1 MISYVV
7 RRLVIAIPTLF
18 LICTAAFFLMR
29 EAPGTPLTGDR
40 SLPVEIERNILAYY
54 HLDKPRLVQFGIWL
68 GVWPVEAADPA
79 RWNPES
85 PSYDP
90 DCARLS
96 QFDPVADLP
105 DKCTHE
111 VFRGLFQGDLGPSFK
126 IKDQTVA
133 DLIAQGA
140 PVSITLGITAMS
152 IALVVGM
159 FLGTMAALRQNT
171 AADYA
176 VMATATFGI
185 TIPNYVVGPVLA
197 LVFAVWL
204 GVLPAGG
211 WVTTQGV
218 EAMALPVITLALP
231 QIAIMSRLTRSGMI
245 EVLRSNFV
253 RTARA
258 KGLPERVVLWRHAL
272 KAGIL
277 PLVAYL
283 GPGTAA
289 LMTGSLVVEQ
299 IFGLPG
305 IGRFFVEGA
314 LDRDYSVVMGV
325 VIVYA
330 TLIIGL
336 NLISDILV
344 ALMDPRVRYE

>member
-7 RRLVIAIPTLF
+7 RRLLVAIPTLF
-18 LICTAAFFLMR
+18 LIIAAAFFLMR
-29 EAPGTPLTGDR
+29 EAPGSPLTGDR
-40 SLPVEIERNILAYY
+40 SLPPEIEKNIRAYY
-54 HLDKPRLVQFGIWL
+54 HLDKEGYEQFGIWL
-68 GVWPVEAADPA
+68 GVWPIEVADL
-79 RWNPES
+79 RKWDSGS
-85 PSYDP
+85 PSYNAE
-90 DCARLS
+90 CARLS
-96 QFDPVADLP
+96 RFDPVAELP
-105 DKCTHE
+105 GQCTRHI
-111 VFRGLFQGDLGPSFK
+111 FRGLFQGDLGPSFK
-126 IKDQTVA
+126 IKDQSVA
-133 DLIAQGA
+133 DLIGQGA
-140 PVSITLGITAMS
+140 PVSIILGLTAMG
-152 IALVVGM
+152 IALVLSL

-197 LVFAVWL
+197 LIFAVWL
-204 GVLPAGG
+204 GLLPAGG
-211 WVTTQGV
+211 WVTTQGPA
-218 EAMALPVITLALP
+218 AMILPVVTLALP

-258 KGLPERVVLWRHAL
+258 KGLPEGIVLRRHAL
-272 KAGIL
+272 RAGIL

-289 LMTGSLVVEQ
+289 LMTGSLVVER

-330 TLIIGL
+330 TLILLL
-336 NLISDILV
+336 NLLSDVLV
-344 ALMDPRVRYE
+344 AVLDPKVRYE

>member
-18 LICTAAFFLMR
+18 LIITAAFFLMR

-40 SLPVEIERNILAYY
+40 SLPAEIEKNILAYY
-54 HLDKPRLVQFGIWL
+54 NLDEPRHIQFGIWL
-68 GVWPVEAADPA
+68 GVWPVKAADPR
-79 RWNPES
+79 RWDPHS
-85 PSYDP
+85 DLYDP
-90 DCARLS
+90 ACPHFS
-96 QFDPVADLP
+96 QFQPVANLP
-105 DKCTHE
+105 ENCTRM

-126 IKDQTVA
+126 IKDQTVV
-133 DLIAQGA
+133 DLIRQGA
-140 PVSITLGITAMS
+140 PVSISLGLMAMS
-152 IALVVGM
+152 IALVISL

-204 GVLPAGG
+204 GIVPAGG
-211 WVTTQGV
+211 WVTTQGPLAV
-218 EAMALPVITLALP
+218 ILPVVTLALP

-258 KGLPERVVLWRHAL
+258 KGLPERVVLWRHAVR
-272 KAGIL
+272 AGIL
-277 PLVAYL
+277 PLIAYL

-289 LMTGSLVVEQ
+289 LMTGSLVVER

-330 TLIIGL
+330 TLIIVL
-336 NLISDILV
+336 NLISDVMV
-344 ALMDPRVRYE
+344 ALLDPKVRYE